1 MKKVAI
7 IGAGI
12 SGLFI
17 ANLFK
22 RNKKYQVNIFER
34 NSLIN
39 SKEGYGIQLSVNSIK
54 LLNKI
59 QFDKLENS
67 EKFNPDKINF
77 YSVKNSNKI
86 CELNISDFNTEN
98 CKYTTLKRSSLINF
112 LKKDLEK
119 EIKFDHTISKIEQQ
133 DQIVKISFENN
144 EIYEFDYLII
154 SDGVFSKSKNLLS
167 KNQIEPKFNDTLAI
181 RGIIPSSSNIA
192 DKKNISLFLGPN
204 FHYVIY
210 PVSPN
215 GDLNFIAV
223 MKFKL
228 SRNEQKD
235 FSLFKD
241 DNYIRKILEKVPHL
255 NKKFFES
262 INDLKIYP
270 VFVSHDFFEVNNN
283 NIHLIGDAF
292 FAFSPSFAQGASQ
305 SIEGAYELFENIE
318 NNTESNFFRKRVD
331 KIKMV
336 NNRSKFNQF
345 AFHLSNPLTTL
356 LRNIFLKRLVRNKK
370 FLESYLGKIYK
381 IIYKFYR
388 YNFLKTFYF

>member
-1 MKKVAI
+1 MKKVAV

-22 RNKKYQVNIFER
+22 RNEKYQVTIFER
-34 NSLIN
+34 NSLIDL
-39 SKEGYGIQLSVNSIK
+39 KEGYGIQLSVNSIK

-59 QFDKLENS
+59 QFDKLENNK
-67 EKFNPDKINF
+67 KFNPDKINF

-98 CKYTTLKRSSLINF
+98 CKYTTLKRSSLIDF

-119 EIKFDHTISKIEQQ
+119 EIKFNHTISTIEQQ
-133 DQIVKISFENN
+133 DQIVKIAFENN
-144 EIYEFDYLII
+144 EAYEFDYLII

-167 KNQIEPKFNDTLAI
+167 KNKIQPKYDDTLAI

-192 DKKNISLFLGPN
+192 DKKNISLFLGSN

-223 MKFKL
+223 MKYKL
-228 SRNEQKD
+228 SEDEQKD

-241 DNYIRKILEKVPHL
+241 DNFIKKILEKVPQL
-255 NKKFFES
+255 SMEFFDN

-270 VFVSHDFFEVNNN
+270 VFVSHDFFEFNNN

-305 SIEGAYELFENIE
+305 SIEGAYELFKNIE
-318 NNTESNFFRKRVD
+318 NSTESNFFKNRVN
-331 KIKMV
+331 KTKMV

-345 AFHLSNPLTTL
+345 TFHLSNPLNIFV
-356 LRNIFLKRLVRNKK
+356 RNIFLKRLVKSKK
-370 FLESYLGKIYK
+370 FLESYLGKIY
-381 IIYKFYR
+381 R
-388 YNFLKTFYF
+388 

>member
-1 MKKVAI
+1 MKKVAV

-22 RNKKYQVNIFER
+22 RNKKYQVTVFER
-34 NSLIN
+34 NRLIN
-39 SKEGYGIQLSVNSIK
+39 LNEGYGIQLSVNSIK

-59 QFDKLENS
+59 QFDKLENN

-77 YSVKNSNKI
+77 YSVKNSTKI
-86 CELNISDFNTEN
+86 CDLNISDFNTEN

-133 DQIVKISFENN
+133 DKIIKITFENN

-154 SDGVFSKSKNLLS
+154 SDGVFSNSKNLLS
-167 KNQIEPKFNDTLAI
+167 KNRIKPKFNDTLAI

-192 DKKNISLFLGPN
+192 DKKNISLFLGSN

-210 PVSPN
+210 PVSHD

-228 SRNEQKD
+228 SEDEQKD
-235 FSLFKD
+235 YSLFND
-241 DNYIRKILEKVPHL
+241 DFFINKILEKIPHK
-255 NKKFFES
+255 NKKLFDDIE
-262 INDLKIYP
+262 NLKIYP
-270 VFVSHDFFEVNNN
+270 VFISRDFFKVKSN

-292 FAFSPSFAQGASQ
+292 FAFPPSFAQGASQ

-318 NNTESNFFRKRVD
+318 NNTESNFFRNRVN
-331 KIKMV
+331 KTRMV
-336 NNRSKFNQF
+336 SNRSKFNQF
-345 AFHLSNPLTTL
+345 TFHLSNPLNIFV
-356 LRNIFLKRLVRNKK
+356 RNMFLKRLVKNKK
-370 FLESYLGKIYK
+370 FLESYLGRIYK
-381 IIYKFYR
+381 
-388 YNFLKTFYF
+388 N

>member
-1 MKKVAI
+1 MKKVAV

-22 RNKKYQVNIFER
+22 RNKKYQVTIFER

-39 SKEGYGIQLSVNSIK
+39 LKEGYGIQLSVNSIK

-59 QFDKLENS
+59 QFDKLENN

-86 CELNISDFNTEN
+86 CELNISNFNTEN

-133 DQIVKISFENN
+133 DQIVKITFENN

-181 RGIIPSSSNIA
+181 RGIIPSSLNMA
-192 DKKNISLFLGPN
+192 DKKNISLFLGSN

-210 PVSPN
+210 PVSPD

-223 MKFKL
+223 MKYQL
-228 SRNEQKD
+228 SEDKQKNY
-235 FSLFKD
+235 SLFND
-241 DNYIRKILEKVPHL
+241 DIFINKILDKVPYL
-255 NKKFFES
+255 NKEFFNN
-262 INDLKIYP
+262 IKNLKIYP
-270 VFVSHDFFEVNNN
+270 VFISHDFFKVKNN

-292 FAFSPSFAQGASQ
+292 FAFPPSFAQGASQ
-305 SIEGAYELFENIE
+305 SIEGAHELFASIE
-318 NNTESNFFRKRVD
+318 NNSNANFFKNRVN
-331 KIKMV
+331 KTKMV
-336 NNRSKFNQF
+336 NNRSKLNQF

-356 LRNIFLKRLVRNKK
+356 LRNIFLKKLVKNKK
-370 FLESYLGKIYK
+370 FLESYLGKIY
-381 IIYKFYR
+381 R
-388 YNFLKTFYF
+388 

>member
-1 MKKVAI
+1 MKKIAV

-22 RNKKYQVNIFER
+22 RNKKYQVTIFEK
-34 NSLIN
+34 NSSIN
-39 SKEGYGIQLSVNSIK
+39 LKEGYGIQLSVNSIK

-59 QFDKLENS
+59 QFDKLENN

-77 YSVKNSNKI
+77 YSVKNSRKI

-133 DQIVKISFENN
+133 DQIIKITFKNN
-144 EIYEFDYLII
+144 KIYECDYLII

-167 KNQIEPKFNDTLAI
+167 KNQIETKFNDTLVI
-181 RGIIPSSSNIA
+181 RGILPSSSNIA

-210 PVSPN
+210 PVTPD

-228 SRNEQKD
+228 SKDQQKD
-235 FSLFKD
+235 YSLFND
-241 DNYIRKILEKVPHL
+241 DIFIKKVLEKVPHID
-255 NKKFFES
+255 KKFFDNIE
-262 INDLKIYP
+262 DLKIYP
-270 VFVSHDFFEVNNN
+270 VFISYDFFEVKNT

-292 FAFSPSFAQGASQ
+292 FTFPPSFAQGASQ
-305 SIEGAYELFENIE
+305 SIEGAYQLFDNIR
-318 NNTESNFFRKRVD
+318 NNTESNFFKKRVD
-331 KIKMV
+331 KTKMV

-356 LRNIFLKRLVRNKK
+356 LRNIFLKRLVKNKK

-381 IIYKFYR
+381 
-388 YNFLKTFYF
+388 N

>member
-1 MKKVAI
+1 MKKVAV

-22 RNKKYQVNIFER
+22 RNEKYQVTIFER
-34 NSLIN
+34 NSLIDL
-39 SKEGYGIQLSVNSIK
+39 KEGYGIQLSVNSIK

-59 QFDKLENS
+59 QFDKLENN

-77 YSVKNSNKI
+77 YSIKNSNKI

-133 DQIVKISFENN
+133 DQIVKITFENN
-144 EIYEFDYLII
+144 EIYEFDYLIV

-167 KNQIEPKFNDTLAI
+167 KNRIKPKFNDTIAI

-192 DKKNISLFLGPN
+192 DKKNISLFLGSN

-210 PVSPN
+210 PVSPD

-223 MKFKL
+223 MKYKL
-228 SRNEQKD
+228 SEDEQKD

-241 DNYIRKILEKVPHL
+241 DNFIKKILEKVPQL
-255 NKKFFES
+255 SMEFFDN

-318 NNTESNFFRKRVD
+318 NNTESNFFRNRVD

-356 LRNIFLKRLVRNKK
+356 LRNIFLKRLVKNKK
-370 FLESYLGKIYK
+370 FLEGYLGKIYK
-381 IIYKFYR
+381 
-388 YNFLKTFYF
+388 N

>member
-1 MKKVAI
+1 MKKVAV

-22 RNKKYQVNIFER
+22 RNERYQVTIFER
-34 NSLIN
+34 NSLIDL
-39 SKEGYGIQLSVNSIK
+39 KEGYGIQLSVNSIK

-59 QFDKLENS
+59 QFDKLENNK
-67 EKFNPDKINF
+67 KFNPDKINF

-181 RGIIPSSSNIA
+181 RGIIPSSSNMA
-192 DKKNISLFLGPN
+192 DKKNISLFLGSN

-215 GDLNFIAV
+215 GDLNFIAI

-228 SRNEQKD
+228 SSDEQKD

-241 DNYIRKILEKVPHL
+241 DNFIRKILEKIPHL
-255 NKKFFES
+255 NKEFFDS
-262 INDLKIYP
+262 VNDLKIYP

-318 NNTESNFFRKRVD
+318 NNTKSNFFRNRVD

-345 AFHLSNPLTTL
+345 AFHLSNPLATF
-356 LRNIFLKRLVRNKK
+356 LRNIFLKRLVKNKK
-370 FLESYLGKIYK
+370 FLEVYLGKIYK
-381 IIYKFYR
+381 
-388 YNFLKTFYF
+388 N

>member
-1 MKKVAI
+1 MKKVAV

-22 RNKKYQVNIFER
+22 RNEKYQVTIFER
-34 NSLIN
+34 NSLIDL
-39 SKEGYGIQLSVNSIK
+39 KEGYGIQLSVNSVK

-59 QFDKLENS
+59 QFDTLEND

-98 CKYTTLKRSSLINF
+98 CKYTTLKRSSLIDF

-119 EIKFDHTISKIEQQ
+119 EIKFNHTISTIEQQ
-133 DQIVKISFENN
+133 DQIVKIAFENN
-144 EIYEFDYLII
+144 EAYEFDYLII

-167 KNQIEPKFNDTLAI
+167 KNQIQPKFDDTLAI
-181 RGIIPSSSNIA
+181 RGIIPISSNIA
-192 DKKNISLFLGPN
+192 DKKNISLFLGSN

-210 PVSPN
+210 PVSPD

-223 MKFKL
+223 MKYKL
-228 SRNEQKD
+228 SEDEQKD

-241 DNYIRKILEKVPHL
+241 DNFIKKILEKVPQL
-255 NKKFFES
+255 SMEFFDN

-270 VFVSHDFFEVNNN
+270 VFVSHDFFEFNNN
-283 NIHLIGDAF
+283 NIHLVGDAF

-318 NNTESNFFRKRVD
+318 NNTKSNFFRNRVD

-345 AFHLSNPLTTL
+345 AFHLSNPLTTF
-356 LRNIFLKRLVRNKK
+356 LRNIFLKRLVKNKK
-370 FLESYLGKIYK
+370 FLEGYLGKIYK
-381 IIYKFYR
+381 
-388 YNFLKTFYF
+388 N

>member
-1 MKKVAI
+1 MKKVAV

-22 RNKKYQVNIFER
+22 RNEKYQVTIFER
-34 NSLIN
+34 NSLIDL
-39 SKEGYGIQLSVNSIK
+39 KEGYGIQLSVNSIK

-59 QFDKLENS
+59 QFDKLENN

-77 YSVKNSNKI
+77 YSVKNFNKI

-98 CKYTTLKRSSLINF
+98 CKYTTLKRSSLIDF

-119 EIKFDHTISKIEQQ
+119 EIKFNHTISTIEQK
-133 DQIVKISFENN
+133 DQIVKIAFENN
-144 EIYEFDYLII
+144 EAYEFDYLII

-167 KNQIEPKFNDTLAI
+167 KNQIQPKFDDTLAI

-192 DKKNISLFLGPN
+192 DKKNISLFLGSN

-210 PVSPN
+210 PVSPD

-223 MKFKL
+223 MKYKL
-228 SRNEQKD
+228 SEDEQKD

-241 DNYIRKILEKVPHL
+241 DNFIKKILEKVPQL
-255 NKKFFES
+255 SKEFFDN

-270 VFVSHDFFEVNNN
+270 VFVSHDFFEFNNN
-283 NIHLIGDAF
+283 NIHLVGDAF

-318 NNTESNFFRKRVD
+318 NNNKSNFFRNRVD

-336 NNRSKFNQF
+336 NNRSKINQF
-345 AFHLSNPLTTL
+345 AFHLSNPLTTF
-356 LRNIFLKRLVRNKK
+356 LRNIFLKRLVKNKK
-370 FLESYLGKIYK
+370 FLEGYLGKIYK
-381 IIYKFYR
+381 
-388 YNFLKTFYF
+388 N